1 MLQLLPKH
9 LPDCGQSDHIPG
21 RLSPT
26 QNSSVPFLMQEHGL
40 WTHHALHSRAEKSGQ
55 GPTCRAGKVMEGLQ
69 AHEHLD
75 HQAGDLL
82 GEGKLAQ
89 TNNHT
94 LTQHSQSPCT
104 AALTV
109 Q

>member
-9 LPDCGQSDHIPG
+9 LPDCGQSDQIPA

-26 QNSSVPFLMQEHGL
+26 QKVQFLFLCRNTGCGH
-40 WTHHALHSRAEKSGQ
+40 THALHSGAEKSGQ
-55 GPTCRAGKVMEGLQ
+55 GPTCRARKVVEGLQ

-89 TNNHT
+89 T
-94 LTQHSQSPCT
+94 Q
-104 AALTV
+104 
-109 Q
+109 